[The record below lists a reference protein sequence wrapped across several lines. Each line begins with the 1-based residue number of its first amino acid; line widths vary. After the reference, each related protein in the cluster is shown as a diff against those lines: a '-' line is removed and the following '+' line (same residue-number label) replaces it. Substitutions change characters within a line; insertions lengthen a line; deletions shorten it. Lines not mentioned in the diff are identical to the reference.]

1 MNRIH
6 NLGVVLIALSV
17 VVASCQKT
25 TKRKLANEWNV
36 DFYQEEYHFVQSNTI
51 NREKYENG
59 QYSRVEISNGEED
72 TVFKGTVVS
81 NTMTINTDG
90 TWSSFIEYSA
100 YNSNPNNPNPIVK
113 VYKNTRSGTWNFA
126 KGRKGDDFKKNE
138 LVYFNVTKLNYVDYK
153 TTDPLDVD
161 ESTVELAPGTLFETF
176 RVIESKSKTLELKQE
191 GYSQR
196 YSNGDLELD
205 RNSTFWYKLS
215 KK

>member
-1 MNRIH
+1 MNVIH
-6 NLGVVLIALSV
+6 KLSVVLIAVSV
-17 VVASCQKT
+17 VSCQKT

-36 DFYQEEYHFVQSNTI
+36 DFYQEEYNFVQSNTI
-51 NREKYENG
+51 NRETYENG
-59 QYSRVEISNGEED
+59 QYNYVEISSGEFD
-72 TVFKGTVVS
+72 TVFKGSVVS

-100 YNSNPNNPNPIVK
+100 YNSNPNNPNPTLK

-138 LVYFNVTKLNYVDYK
+138 LVYFNVTKLNYVEYN
-153 TTDPLDVD
+153 TSDPSDVD
-161 ESTVELAPGTLFETF
+161 EANAELAPGILFETF